1 MDAIKAISCFFN
13 MSPKRQE
20 NLEKVIKGNFPVV
33 TRKKLLDVCRAR
45 WLERMDGVDLFEDIF
60 LAILMTLEE
69 I

>member
-1 MDAIKAISCFFN
+1 MDAIKSISRFFN

-20 NLEKVIKGNFPVV
+20 HLEKVIKGNVPEV

>member
-20 NLEKVIKGNFPVV
+20 HLEKVIKGNFPEV